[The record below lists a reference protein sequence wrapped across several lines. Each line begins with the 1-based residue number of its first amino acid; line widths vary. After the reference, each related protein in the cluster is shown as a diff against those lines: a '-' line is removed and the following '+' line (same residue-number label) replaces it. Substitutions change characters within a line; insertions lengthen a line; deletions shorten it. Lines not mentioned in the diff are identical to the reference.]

1 MRSIIRTAITKAI
14 YYTIIIDSTP
24 DITKKDQFTFLI
36 RYVDVQSDL
45 IPKIKESFIKFF
57 TIENKN
63 AESIYLAIKNIFL
76 ESKIDFK
83 NCVGQIYDN
92 AATFAG
98 HISGVAKRLTYE
110 NKQTALINCCNHS
123 LCLST
128 KQAAEL
134 DNTTKYFFMLI

>member
-1 MRSIIRTAITKAI
+1 MRSIIRIAITKAI

-63 AESIYLAIKNIFL
+63 ANDNIGKDTIEDKL
-76 ESKIDFK
+76 E
-83 NCVGQIYDN
+83 
-92 AATFAG
+92 
-98 HISGVAKRLTYE
+98 
-110 NKQTALINCCNHS
+110 
-123 LCLST
+123 
-128 KQAAEL
+128 
-134 DNTTKYFFMLI
+134 